1 MWYQMGRKIAI
12 FILSQQARW
21 ALDNIWR
28 VEDAGLSRNSPN
40 YPGTSRV
47 NDGHKNAR
55 TETQVSYR
63 ESHEQINQPV
73 QVIVPETERYW
84 LPEVETASVYSI
96 GDHEYHDLIM
106 HMVHSAL
113 EESWDDNPSIIVWM
127 RLNISPP
134 EKYSGSSDLK
144 VYKTFVGGILWWIR
158 LHGLLSINYTETQ
171 V

>member
-1 MWYQMGRKIAI
+1 MGWRHTGSLHCVCVWYTMYASCWGHLLVFLAFFCYVMMGRKIAI

-73 QVIVPETERYW
+73 QVIVPETERY
-84 LPEVETASVYSI
+84 
-96 GDHEYHDLIM
+96 
-106 HMVHSAL
+106 
-113 EESWDDNPSIIVWM
+113 
-127 RLNISPP
+127 
-134 EKYSGSSDLK
+134 
-144 VYKTFVGGILWWIR
+144 
-158 LHGLLSINYTETQ
+158 
-171 V
+171 